1 MAKNIF
7 CFEGETEQ
15 ALIKALKI
23 GKTHKFNC
31 WENDIKKII
40 RRFTIGSHVYIVFD
54 TDKSVSESEIS
65 RFIKNIGYLHFKVGF
80 F

>member
-31 WENDIKKII
+31 WENDIKK
-40 RRFTIGSHVYIVFD
+40 RLFAF
-54 TDKSVSESEIS
+54 
-65 RFIKNIGYLHFKVGF
+65 
-80 F
+80 